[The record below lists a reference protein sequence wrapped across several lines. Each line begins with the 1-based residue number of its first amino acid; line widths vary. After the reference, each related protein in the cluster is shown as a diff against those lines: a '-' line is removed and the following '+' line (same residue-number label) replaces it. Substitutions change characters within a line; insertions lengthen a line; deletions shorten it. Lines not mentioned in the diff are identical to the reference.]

1 MKLVVAQIQGGIDG
15 LEGLE
20 VDVDLP
26 LLALGGD
33 NFTAVNDQ
41 PIGWDFIV

>member
-1 MKLVVAQIQGGIDG
+1 MKFVIAQIQGRIDR

-26 LLALGGD
+26 LLALRGN
-33 NFTAVNDQ
+33 NFTAVNDK
-41 PIGWDFIV
+41 PICWHFVV